1 MGDIN
6 MAKRLIPTKLYDDL
20 SKELKRVG
28 YIKDIPELKWT
39 NNSALYG
46 YLKYSIRTNK
56 LTGWSC
62 EIYHGLYIN
71 KNECPCTQYDFE
83 ARPSWSRKY
92 FEELIDT
99 VSHELAHMKLHE
111 HSQEHYDLTELYK
124 SIAWL
129 LIENAGGI
137 MEYIKDCKEK

>member
-1 MGDIN
+1 
-6 MAKRLIPTKLYDDL
+6 MAKRLIPTKLYNDL

-46 YLKYSIRTNK
+46 YLKYSIRTNT

-83 ARPSWSRKY
+83 ARPSWSKKY

-111 HSQEHYDLTELYK
+111 HSQEHHDLTELYK

>member
-1 MGDIN
+1 
-6 MAKRLIPTKLYDDL
+6 MAKRLIPTKLYNDL
-20 SKELKRVG
+20 SKELKRAG
-28 YIKDIPELKWT
+28 YIKTIPELKWT

-46 YLKYSIRTNK
+46 YLKYSIRTNN

-83 ARPSWSRKY
+83 ARYSWSKKY

-111 HSQEHYDLTELYK
+111 HNQEHHDLTELYK

>member
-1 MGDIN
+1 
-6 MAKRLIPTKLYDDL
+6 MAKRLIPTKLYNDL
-20 SKELKRVG
+20 SKELKRMG
-28 YIKDIPELKWT
+28 YIKDVPELKWT
-39 NNSALYG
+39 NNSSLYG
-46 YLKYSIRTNK
+46 YLKYTIRTNN
-56 LTGWSC
+56 LTGWSY

-83 ARPSWSRKY
+83 ARPLWSKKY

-111 HSQEHYDLTELYK
+111 HSQEHHDLTELYK

-129 LIENAGGI
+129 LIENAGGTI
-137 MEYIKDCKEK
+137 EYIKDCKEK

>member
-1 MGDIN
+1 
-6 MAKRLIPTKLYDDL
+6 MAKRLIPTKLYNDL
-20 SKELKRVG
+20 TKELKRVG

-39 NNSALYG
+39 NNPALYG
-46 YLKYSIRTNK
+46 YLKYTIRTDTV
-56 LTGWSC
+56 TGWSS

-83 ARPSWSRKY
+83 VIPLWSKKY

-99 VSHELAHMKLHE
+99 VSHELAHMNLHE
-111 HSQEHYDLTELYK
+111 HNQKHHDLTELYK